1 MSAESE
7 KLKTIRDYIASHPEE
22 ARKILEEL
30 QSSNIVDF
38 SNQNSSNSMGG
49 QRKTLSTAIGRA
61 YADDKNNRGFSNY
74 LLLAIFAFTIQFI
87 ITLICIFFYK

>member
-38 SNQNSSNSMGG
+38 SNQNSSNSIGG

-61 YADDKNNRGFSNY
+61 YTDDKNNRGF
-74 LLLAIFAFTIQFI
+74 F
-87 ITLICIFFYK
+87 